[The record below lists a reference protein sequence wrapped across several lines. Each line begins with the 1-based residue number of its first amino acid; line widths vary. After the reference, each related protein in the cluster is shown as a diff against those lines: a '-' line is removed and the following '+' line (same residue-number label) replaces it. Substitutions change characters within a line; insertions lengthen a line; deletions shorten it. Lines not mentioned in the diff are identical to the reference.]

1 MEQDK
6 SPVFWPL
13 VYLSTTAFAA
23 LIIWIIIK
31 LPPAK
36 HNTENSFA
44 RGSPIAEK
52 PIKETS
58 ETEENNSQLAASEAN
73 KPAETNI
80 PPKAFVVIPPKSRP
94 KMTID
99 DVLKTARTWG
109 PAYADWYGKPAPDF
123 TLSDINGK
131 QHKLSDY
138 RGKNVLIIF
147 WATWCRPCIR
157 EIPHLIE
164 LRNSI
169 GEDKLAILAI
179 SNESPALVKRAAA
192 DLKIN
197 YTVLCSGLHIMP
209 PPFNSIYSIPS
220 SFFVRPDGKIKL
232 ATEGLIQLEATKAII
247 QAD

>member
-13 VYLSTTAFAA
+13 VYLSTAAFAT

-44 RGSPIAEK
+44 RESTIAEK
-52 PIKETS
+52 PNKETI
-58 ETEENNSQLAASEAN
+58 ETEENNSQLAADEAN
-73 KPAETNI
+73 KPAETNT
-80 PPKAFVVIPPKSRP
+80 PPKAFAVSPPKPLS

-109 PAYADWYGKPAPDF
+109 PAYADWNGKQAPDF
-123 TLSDINGK
+123 TLPDINGK
-131 QHKLSDY
+131 PHKLSDY
-138 RGKNVLIIF
+138 RGKTVLIIF
-147 WATWCRPCIR
+147 WATWCRPCLK

-164 LRNSI
+164 LRNTT

-192 DLKIN
+192 DFKIN
-197 YTVLCSGLHIMP
+197 YTVLCSGMNIMP
-209 PPFNSIYSIPS
+209 PPFNYIYSIPS
-220 SFFVRPDGKIKL
+220 SFFIRPDGKIKL

>member
-6 SPVFWPL
+6 YPAFWPL
-13 VYLSTTAFAA
+13 VYLSTAASAA

-36 HNTENSFA
+36 HNSKDSFAQEHSLTEKPGRENS
-44 RGSPIAEK
+44 ET
-52 PIKETS
+52 KEAVS
-58 ETEENNSQLAASEAN
+58 SQANN
-73 KPAETNI
+73 PAETNT
-80 PPKAFVVIPPKSRP
+80 PPKTPTTPPLAIRQRTS
-94 KMTID
+94 IE

-109 PAYADWYGKPAPDF
+109 PAYTSSYDKMAPDF
-123 TLSDINGK
+123 TLLDINGK

-138 RGKNVLIIF
+138 RGKNVLIVF
-147 WATWCRPCIR
+147 WATWCRPCLR

-164 LRNSI
+164 LRNTIS
-169 GEDKLAILAI
+169 EDKLAILAI

-197 YTVLCSGLHIMP
+197 YTVLCSGTRILP
-209 PPFNSIYSIPS
+209 APFNNIYSIPC
-220 SFFVRPDGKIKL
+220 SFFIRPDGKIKF
-232 ATEGLIQLEATKAII
+232 ATEGLIQLEATKALI

>member
-6 SPVFWPL
+6 NPVFWPL
-13 VYLSTTAFAA
+13 VYLSTAAFAT

-31 LPPAK
+31 LPPAR

-44 RGSPIAEK
+44 RENTIAEK
-52 PIKETS
+52 PNKETIK
-58 ETEENNSQLAASEAN
+58 TEENNSQPPANEAN
-73 KPAETNI
+73 KPAETNT
-80 PPKAFVVIPPKSRP
+80 PPKALVVLPPKSRP

-109 PAYADWYGKPAPDF
+109 PAYGNWYGKPAPDF
-123 TLSDINGK
+123 TLPDINGK
-131 QHKLSDY
+131 PHKLSDY

-147 WATWCRPCIR
+147 WATWCRPCLR

-164 LRNSI
+164 LRNTI
-169 GEDKLAILAI
+169 AEDNLAILAI

-197 YTVLCSGLHIMP
+197 YTVLCSGMNVMP
-209 PPFNSIYSIPS
+209 PPFNYIYSIPS
-220 SFFVRPDGKIKL
+220 GFFIRPDGKIKL